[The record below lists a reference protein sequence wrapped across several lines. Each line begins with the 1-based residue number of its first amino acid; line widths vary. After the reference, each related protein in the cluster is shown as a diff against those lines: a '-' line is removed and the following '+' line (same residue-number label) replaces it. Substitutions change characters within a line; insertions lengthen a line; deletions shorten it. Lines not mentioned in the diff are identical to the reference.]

1 MNTCS
6 NFFKKCDV
14 TSNRDYS
21 KGKSFSFSKWSPSLT
36 YTNDEFKQDFVTYN
50 GDLYAC
56 IKTNT
61 NVRPNSS
68 SQWCLVVEKLP
79 SEIAFPKMDDFG
91 VLSWEI
97 GSGELPKP
105 IQIAGVPG
113 KDGVDGIDGKDGK
126 DGVNGTN
133 GKDGITPQLKIE
145 DDYWYVSY
153 NNGVNWQKLSKAIG
167 SNGLDGTNGK
177 DGLNGTDG
185 TDGKDGLTPYFLI
198 KDGFLQVSYDGENW
212 ENLGNINNNF
222 EWEEL

>member
-1 MNTCS
+1 MCS
-6 NFFKKCDV
+6 SFFKKCGV

-61 NVRPNSS
+61 NVKPNSS

-79 SEIAFPKMDDFG
+79 SEIAFPKIDDFG

-105 IQIAGVPG
+105 IQIVGVPG
-113 KDGVDGIDGKDGK
+113 KDGTDGIDGKDGK
-126 DGVNGTN
+126 DGVNGAN

-153 NNGVNWQKLSKAIG
+153 NNGVDWQKLSKAIG

-185 TDGKDGLTPYFLI
+185 EDGLTPYFLI
-198 KDGFLQVSYDGENW
+198 KDGFLQVSYDRENW